1 MSPSIDPDWLVP
13 DWNVP
18 GVGALMTTR
27 RGGVSAS
34 PFESCNLGARTG
46 DSLDAVARNRAQLAR
61 AMGATPV
68 YLNQVH
74 GARVVRVCSADAA
87 PGEPVQDAD
96 ASITTEPGIA
106 CTVLVADCM
115 PVLFA
120 APEGLAVGAAHAG
133 WRGLAAG
140 VLEATLRALCD
151 AASCEPGQVSAWL
164 GACIGPD
171 RFEVGEDVLVA
182 FGAGVNASVA
192 RCFVP
197 HAPGKWLAHLPRLA
211 RERLAAAGVQ
221 RVDGG
226 TWCTV
231 RDASRF
237 FSYRRDRITGRMA
250 ASVWI
255 DRAL

>member
-1 MSPSIDPDWLVP
+1 
-13 DWNVP
+13 
-18 GVGALMTTR
+18 
-27 RGGVSAS
+27 
-34 PFESCNLGARTG
+34 
-46 DSLDAVARNRAQLAR
+46 
-61 AMGATPV
+61 
-68 YLNQVH
+68 
-74 GARVVRVCSADAA
+74 
-87 PGEPVQDAD
+87 
-96 ASITTEPGIA
+96 
-106 CTVLVADCM
+106 M
-115 PVLFA
+115 PVLGA
-120 APEGLAVGAAHAG
+120 APDGRAVGAAHAG

-197 HAPGKWLAHLPRLA
+197 HAPGTWLAHLPRLA
-211 RERLAAAGVQ
+211 RERLAAAGVK

-231 RDASRF
+231 MDASRF

-255 DRAL
+255 DRVR